1 MAPRLLAKG
10 LGRDLRAKVL
20 QGKHCP
26 DKVMKRML
34 QCIGSCFPSNGW
46 LKMTNLRSSSKCD
59 LCQAEHESIY
69 HIQQDCPEL
78 ADALTKAHNDIWA
91 EVWEVIKVTASK
103 SRWSTYYETPI
114 KDTGLK
120 YSQAL
125 PAATIANRRPDGIIM
140 KQLDESSKRHVI
152 LFNFTRCHCHDLVSL
167 MEASNQ
173 KNAGYQELTEH
184 LQQHNPKD
192 VIVFVP
198 LAMSYDC
205 SLDVSFWTS
214 TTKKISCNGRL
225 NSSLG
230 DWQRGSAWRG
240 LGTLERSQHHPAV
253 LPSPLAASCQDN
265 ARTDDHLTPGVHHGS
280 LVKSW
285 PAATNQPTPIQAPR
299 LHCPGSMLMTGV
311 LDTTHAC

>member
-1 MAPRLLAKG
+1 
-10 LGRDLRAKVL
+10 
-20 QGKHCP
+20 
-26 DKVMKRML
+26 
-34 QCIGSCFPSNGW
+34 
-46 LKMTNLRSSSKCD
+46 MTNLRSSSKCD

-78 ADALTKAHNDIWA
+78 ADARTKAHNDIWA

-125 PAATIANRRPDGIIM
+125 PAATIANRRPDGIMM

-152 LFNFTRCHCHDLVSL
+152 LFDFTRCHGHDLVSL
-167 MEASNQ
+167 MEASNR

-214 TTKKISCNGRL
+214 AF
-225 NSSLG
+225 
-230 DWQRGSAWRG
+230 Q
-240 LGTLERSQHHPAV
+240 
-253 LPSPLAASCQDN
+253 
-265 ARTDDHLTPGVHHGS
+265 
-280 LVKSW
+280 
-285 PAATNQPTPIQAPR
+285 QAP
-299 LHCPGSMLMTGV
+299 LNFTGPQIATILRRAIIAGIV
-311 LDTTHAC
+311 AFSSVIDARSAHPKFRRGEQLQDPLNTGREDPSQGGHDPTVE